1 MVAWSRQIVYDYELF
16 SSRYIAVACISF
28 RYNSFVRSMLKIKE
42 ATSSRSGD
50 YVNEFGRDVYTTDE
64 IILLGRICNIK
75 IVAQNEMFKI
85 FQEEKKP

>member
-1 MVAWSRQIVYDYELF
+1 MIMNCSARVTSQSRV
-16 SSRYIAVACISF
+16 F
-28 RYNSFVRSMLKIKE
+28 RSVIIRSFVRSMLKIKE